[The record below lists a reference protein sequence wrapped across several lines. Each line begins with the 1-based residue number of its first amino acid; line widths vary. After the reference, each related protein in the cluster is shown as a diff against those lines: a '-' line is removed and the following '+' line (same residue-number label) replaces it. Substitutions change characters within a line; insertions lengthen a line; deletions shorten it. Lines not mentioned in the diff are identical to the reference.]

1 VDFNLRILAVDD
13 DVLVGNL
20 LRQTLMGMGYEV
32 QLAQDAATART
43 IAKTFDPDVAILD
56 VDLGSGPDGFDLA
69 VALKNS
75 SPGLAIVFLTNVAD
89 PRMAGKTARNMPAGS
104 AYLLKS
110 NMGDARA
117 LNRAIEEVA
126 RGKGKQF
133 RDDISNM
140 HPLKKLSNSQ
150 LDVIRL
156 LAMGKSNEEIALI
169 RGTTVRAVRL
179 ILVRA
184 YKVLGIS
191 ESGGSERRVKAAL
204 EYLKVAGTPR

>member
-1 VDFNLRILAVDD
+1 MDFNLRILAVDD

-32 QLAQDAATART
+32 QLALDAATART

-69 VALKNS
+69 VALKTS

-133 RDDISNM
+133 RDDISTT

-204 EYLKVAGTPR
+204 EYLKVAGSPR